1 MVSNGRDRGSLIP
14 GRRLVP
20 VRGLSGTSGRR
31 VAPASEASP
40 ALRPLPSPSIA
51 SSALPRS
58 PGRRFSWDR
67 RSLVPTRLGT
77 AGLGDEP
84 RSKPLRKPAD
94 AAARRGG
101 RPALRGLAQA
111 WRSLPRSGQLP
122 ARPGQVRLPLQC
134 PRPTG
139 GPDRVNKPMFNID
152 DNQMK
157 RICELCVIF
166 DNFL

>member
-1 MVSNGRDRGSLIP
+1 MVEIGGPQSRAADWYRS
-14 GRRLVP
+14 
-20 VRGLSGTSGRR
+20 
-31 VAPASEASP
+31 AACQEPAGGEWPQRAKRHLH
-40 ALRPLPSPSIA
+40 LRPLPSPSIA

-94 AAARRGG
+94 AAAGRGG

-139 GPDRVNKPMFNID
+139 GPDRVNKPMFNIN